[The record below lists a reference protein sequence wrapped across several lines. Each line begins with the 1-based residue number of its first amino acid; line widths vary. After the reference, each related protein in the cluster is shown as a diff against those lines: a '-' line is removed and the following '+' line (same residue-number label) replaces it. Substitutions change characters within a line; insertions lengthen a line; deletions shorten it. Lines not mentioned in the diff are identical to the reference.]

1 MELNN
6 YSFFQSKRDHIQS
19 NTEMKVASDRLFQ
32 GNRFESGRRDV
43 GAPSVEAY
51 LRSSRIHERAEKINF
66 CSFHSFLQAQS
77 DTLSLAC
84 TIYDRMGVLALRVL
98 DPTINERDN
107 QQFNKEIPELLSDLD
122 KLLRNKVNGKLLF
135 GGKSADITNE
145 LTDTNATDATP
156 LMESRDVQATIG
168 KIPISRT
175 PGVVPD
181 QIWVLQGELPSEFD
195 DYFDSTTY
203 LNNGDILDSIDV
215 AILNE
220 LNSKLYSHFETH
232 VIFTTG
238 ALHNEGF
245 ACDNNFDTFEV
256 VYDSCDVEVSPRF
269 DDDNSASTVR
279 TLYESMVVSCE
290 LMENIPPG
298 DNTFITTIIVNGGN
312 IQIYKVKASFTPTL
326 PFNDFLIPFSGQAFP
341 AISFGNLGCSDMSTE
356 ENRSKA
362 LSALDAETTYLT
374 HSIANI
380 AAAQSRYQ
388 NEIES
393 LEEKEV
399 SSDISRSRISGADF
413 AKEAI
418 NLTKSKLKPEV
429 SAQIM
434 SKSSRMKDLLIPLT
448 TNHFSSHALGSKI

>member
-1 MELNN
+1 M
-6 YSFFQSKRDHIQS
+6 
-19 NTEMKVASDRLFQ
+19 AS
-32 GNRFESGRRDV
+32 
-43 GAPSVEAY
+43 
-51 LRSSRIHERAEKINF
+51 
-66 CSFHSFLQAQS
+66 
-77 DTLSLAC
+77 
-84 TIYDRMGVLALRVL
+84 
-98 DPTINERDN
+98 
-107 QQFNKEIPELLSDLD
+107 
-122 KLLRNKVNGKLLF
+122 
-135 GGKSADITNE
+135 
-145 LTDTNATDATP
+145 
-156 LMESRDVQATIG
+156 
-168 KIPISRT
+168 
-175 PGVVPD
+175 
-181 QIWVLQGELPSEFD
+181 
-195 DYFDSTTY
+195 
-203 LNNGDILDSIDV
+203 
-215 AILNE
+215 
-220 LNSKLYSHFETH
+220 
-232 VIFTTG
+232 
-238 ALHNEGF
+238 
-245 ACDNNFDTFEV
+245 DNNFDTFEV

-290 LMENIPPG
+290 LRENIPPG
-298 DNTFITTIIVNGGN
+298 DNTFTTTIIVNGGN

-356 ENRSKA
+356 ENRSKV

-418 NLTKSKLKPEV
+418 NLTKSKLKSEV